1 MKTQPTM
8 ETTPSKPPIRQQSSP
23 AMLSSPQEGPP
34 RENNPEGPPGETN
47 PELNLIVSTDCM
59 AEVSKSVQKW
69 KFLARRLKLEENAIS
84 NIEKDCAHKAD
95 GQDEMCY
102 QVLLKWKQEQSDQ
115 ATYRNL
121 IRVLESE
128 RLNDLVASVKSQALN
143 DKLKLDKE

>member
-59 AEVSKSVQKW
+59 IEVSKSVKKW
-69 KFLARRLKLEENAIS
+69 KFLARRLKLEDNEIS
-84 NIEKDCAHKAD
+84 NIEKECQVY
-95 GQDEMCY
+95 GQAEMCY
-102 QVLLKWKQEQSDQ
+102 QVLQKWKQEQSDQ

-143 DKLKLDKE
+143 EKLKLDKE

>member
-59 AEVSKSVQKW
+59 TEVSKSVQKW
-69 KFLARRLKLEENAIS
+69 KFLARRLKLKENAIS
-84 NIEKDCAHKAD
+84 NIEKDCQAD

-102 QVLLKWKQEQSDQ
+102 QILLKWKQEQSDQ

-128 RLNDLVASVKSQALN
+128 GLNDLIASVKSQALN
-143 DKLKLDKE
+143 EIDKE